1 MEEKKKMRRERII
14 NTVTVGCVIVTTIC
28 LIALIAI
35 TGNTFS
41 RVNSLQAEVEE
52 LKAADNT
59 VTRVIRIS
67 DGDGFTEETLSLTP
81 QGWLDFI
88 RTYDVPNATISNL
101 DFEEMFDFIPLQ
113 FEWEEEVKE
122 FLKRDKTTFAVWTPE
137 EGYDESLYCTD
148 FVLSYKEYRD
158 GIKLLFQNQEDDI
171 EVESELSGALHPKKV
186 YNFIGGANYN
196 FDSLY
201 YMVYEDKTGNV
212 IAIND
217 DFKAFLVTVKQ

>member
-1 MEEKKKMRRERII
+1 MAEGKKMRRERII

-81 QGWLDFI
+81 RGWLDFI

-122 FLKRDKTTFAVWTPE
+122 FLERDKTTFAVWTPE